1 MIRSASF
8 PFPVNRIAL
17 AAGLAV
23 AVGLATPALAAG
35 KSFGHHGPR
44 LERAIERLELDDVQR
59 TEISALLD
67 AARPAG
73 RTLHEQIRAAQADL
87 HALLAETDVDES
99 AVLAGAEQLGALR
112 TELSK
117 HRLRTLIQVRERLSP
132 AQREQLAETME
143 RRRSCRHGSRRPV
156 L

>member
-1 MIRSASF
+1 MTRSASF
-8 PFPVNRIAL
+8 PFPAGRVAL

-23 AVGLATPALAAG
+23 AIGLATPALAAG
-35 KSFGHHGPR
+35 KSFGHHGPQ
-44 LERAIERLELDDVQR
+44 LERAIERLELDDAQR
-59 TEISALLD
+59 TEIFALLD

-73 RTLHEQIRAAQADL
+73 RALREQIRAAHADL
-87 HALLAETDVDES
+87 HASLAGPDVDES
-99 AVLAGAEQLGALR
+99 AVLARAEALGALR
-112 TELSK
+112 TTLSK

-143 RRRSCRHGSRRPV
+143 RRQSRRHGTRRQV